1 MRYRKFHLGLPN
13 DHCWVHEV
21 WLEFEK
27 LSKTKLVEGFWLD
40 LEEVLFLF
48 PTEEKYQEMQEAPQA
63 SDSRLQQFIMS
74 LNPGMLN
81 AQLYH
86 RMFQQLWRAGRI

>member
-1 MRYRKFHLGLPN
+1 MGNAELFNLLSCCRDLEMRYRKVHLGLPN

-27 LSKTKLVEGFWLD
+27 LSKTKLVEDFWLD

-48 PTEEKYQEMQEAPQA
+48 PTEEKYQEMHEAPQA
-63 SDSRLQQFIMS
+63 SDSRL
-74 LNPGMLN
+74 
-81 AQLYH
+81 
-86 RMFQQLWRAGRI
+86 